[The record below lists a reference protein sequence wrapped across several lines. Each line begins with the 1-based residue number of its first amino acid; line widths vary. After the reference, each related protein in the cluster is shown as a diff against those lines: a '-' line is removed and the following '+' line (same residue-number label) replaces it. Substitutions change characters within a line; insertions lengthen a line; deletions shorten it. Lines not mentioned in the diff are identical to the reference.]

1 MDDLSGLGKI
11 LMVGGA
17 VLFVVGLL
25 VVLGGRIPFIGR
37 LPGDILIQRKGFG
50 IYVPIATCIVLSVL
64 LTLILNIISRR

>member
-25 VVLGGRIPFIGR
+25 VVLGCRIPFIGR
-37 LPGDILIQRKGFG
+37 LPGDMLIQRKGFG

-64 LTLILNIISRR
+64 LTPIPNFISRR